1 MTPAPP
7 DQQDRAS
14 AALLR
19 GALVI
24 VPTETVYGLAANVH
38 HEDALKRLYAVK
50 NRPLNQPI
58 SLLVAD
64 ILMAERY
71 GDFDGRAR
79 ALAAAF
85 WPGPLTLIVPVK
97 ADAPLCSL
105 VLGAGTSIG
114 LRVPDNRI
122 TRTLITQ
129 VDTALATPSANVAG
143 APAPTRVEDIASD
156 LLCKA
161 ALCLDDGPC
170 QRGKAST
177 LVDASKAQLRI
188 LRTGDLSEADIRT
201 AIGKATKP

>member
-7 DQQDRAS
+7 DQQDGAS

-24 VPTETVYGLAANVH
+24 VPTETVYGLAANAN

-64 ILMAERY
+64 LTMAERY
-71 GDFDGRAR
+71 GDFDSRAR

-85 WPGPLTLIVPVK
+85 WPGPLTLIVRMK
-97 ADAPLCSL
+97 AYAPLCPL
-105 VLGAGTSIG
+105 VLGGGTSIG
-114 LRVPDNRI
+114 LRMPDNL
-122 TRTLITQ
+122 TARTLITQ

-143 APAPTRVEDIASD
+143 APAPTRVKDIAPEIR
-156 LLCKA
+156 CKV
-161 ALCLDDGPC
+161 ALCLNDGPC
-170 QRGKAST
+170 QRGRAST
-177 LVDASKAQLRI
+177 LVDVSETQLRI
-188 LRTGDLSEADIRT
+188 LRTGDLSETDIRA